1 MITART
7 LQRISDGLDKA
18 VIVFCVAVVLVM
30 LSISTLGITLEV
42 TFNVFELFGASE
54 AFVDSPLDWIYS
66 QTRPS
71 MTRLFL
77 PWLAMLSLTMALKRG
92 EHVAIAMAI
101 RNLRPGLLR
110 GVKII
115 NLVVVGLF
123 GAAMVWYGYFF
134 FENSTQLFMISDTL
148 QVSHKWTALSVPVC
162 GLIICVHLLSGVSL
176 IEIHEFDE
184 EVEE

>member
-1 MITART
+1 MSSIRS
-7 LQRISDGLDKA
+7 LRHVSDTVDKI
-18 VIVFCVAVVLVM
+18 VVVFCVAVVLVM
-30 LSISTLGITLEV
+30 LTISTLGVALEI
-42 TFNVFELFGASE
+42 TFNLFEFFGAAE
-54 AFVDSPLDWIYS
+54 AFVNSPLDWAFS

-110 GVKII
+110 GVKIV

>member
-1 MITART
+1 MSSLRSLRRVSDTVD
-7 LQRISDGLDKA
+7 RIVLVVS
-18 VIVFCVAVVLVM
+18 VALVLVM
-30 LSISTLGITLEV
+30 LTISTLGISFEV
-42 TFNVFELFGASE
+42 TFNLFEYFGAAE
-54 AFVDSPLDWIYS
+54 AFVDSPLDWAFS

-92 EHVAIAMAI
+92 EHVAISLAI
-101 RNLRPGLLR
+101 RRLPPRILR
-110 GVKII
+110 GVKVV

-134 FENSTQLFMISDTL
+134 FENSTQLFMVSDTL

-162 GLIICVHLLSGVSL
+162 GAIVCVHLLSGLSL
-176 IEIHEFDE
+176 IEIHEFGE
-184 EVEE
+184 EVEG

>member
-1 MITART
+1 M
-7 LQRISDGLDKA
+7 
-18 VIVFCVAVVLVM
+18 
-30 LSISTLGITLEV
+30 
-42 TFNVFELFGASE
+42 
-54 AFVDSPLDWIYS
+54 YS

-101 RNLRPGLLR
+101 RNLPPRLLW
-110 GVKII
+110 GVKVI

-134 FENSTQLFMISDTL
+134 FENSTQLFMVSDTL
-148 QVSHKWTALSVPVC
+148 QVSHQ
-162 GLIICVHLLSGVSL
+162 
-176 IEIHEFDE
+176 
-184 EVEE
+184 